1 MAVVPAAAAVVAV
14 LPVALVCSD
23 AGGALPPDPVVVD
36 VAAGFVATT
45 DAGVFFSDAWV
56 ASTKAGGFLPE
67 PSPGCVL
74 SNGSIFFSVSLRVV
88 VWVVVEGV
96 EGVTMVFT
104 VDGG

>member
-1 MAVVPAAAAVVAV
+1 MAVVPALAAVVAV
-14 LPVALVCSD
+14 LPVPVALVCTD
-23 AGGALPPDPVVVD
+23 TGGALPPDPVVD

-45 DAGVFFSDAWV
+45 EAGVFFSDAWV

-96 EGVTMVFT
+96 
-104 VDGG
+104 